1 MLKIISG
8 AQTGA
13 DVAGLWAAK
22 LHGIPTGGLAPK
34 GFITLNGPHPEMA
47 ETFGILE
54 HSKLGYRDR
63 TIDNVKASNVTLVCS
78 EHMSSPG
85 TVLTLNTAKRNEVT
99 HYAMPFDPSDMSESL
114 NNFNAKWVISMI
126 AGLVARH
133 EILFEDSNP
142 FVINVAGN
150 ATQNSARVF
159 EFTFKFCFKLFKELG
174 YTALDA
180 DWKLYKD
187 KWQ

>member
-34 GFITLNGPHPEMA
+34 GFITLDGPHPEMA
-47 ETFGILE
+47 ETFGIKE
-54 HSKLGYRDR
+54 HPKAGYRDR
-63 TIDNVKASNVTLVCS
+63 TIENVKASNVTLICS

-99 HYAMPFDPSDMSESL
+99 HYPIKFDPIDMSNSL
-114 NNFNAKWVISMI
+114 DSFNANWIISMI
-126 AGLVARH
+126 VGLVARH
-133 EILFEDSNP
+133 EKLFIETP

-159 EFTFKFCFKLFKELG
+159 EFTFKFCSKLFRELG
-174 YTALDA
+174 YETPVI
-180 DWKLYKD
+180 DWKIYKD
-187 KWQ
+187 TWK

>member
-1 MLKIISG
+1 MIKIISG

-22 LHGIPTGGLAPK
+22 LHGLPTGGLAPK

-47 ETFGILE
+47 ETFGIKE
-54 HSKLGYRDR
+54 HPKTGYRDR
-63 TIDNVKASNVTLVCS
+63 TIENVLSSNVTLVCS

-99 HYAMPFDPSDMSESL
+99 HYALKFDPADLAYSL
-114 NNFNAKWVISMI
+114 NNFDANWVTSMI
-126 AGLVARH
+126 VGLVARH
-133 EILFEDSNP
+133 EKLFIETP

-159 EFTFKFCFKLFKELG
+159 EFTFKFCSKLFKELG
-174 YTALDA
+174 YSAPDA
-180 DWKLYKD
+180 DWKFYKD
-187 KWQ
+187 TWK